1 MATHLDLEEQ
11 EQIDAIKH
19 FWNQWGNIIT
29 WVLIVILGA
38 YAAYNGWQYWQ
49 RSQASQAAL
58 MHDEMQRSIESGDPA
73 RIERAL
79 SDMKDKFGGTTHASQ
94 AGLEAAKALAEK
106 DKMAEAKAALAWVAE
121 KGSDDGLKA
130 VARLRLASLLM
141 GEKAYDEALQQ
152 LAGSF
157 PAEFVALAA
166 DRRGDVLLMQG
177 KRAEAAA
184 EFGKAYQGLTQSG
197 GDYRSLVGIKLNSLG
212 IDPDAGAA
220 AASRTGGAA

>member
-19 FWNQWGNIIT
+19 FWQQWGNLIT
-29 WVLIVILGA
+29 WVLIAILGA

-58 MHDEMQRSIESGDPA
+58 MHDELERSINSGDPA

-79 SDMKDKFGGTTHASQ
+79 ADMKEKFGSTTYATQ
-94 AGLEAAKALAEK
+94 GALEAAKALSEK
-106 DKMAEAKAALAWVAE
+106 GKLAEAKAALAWVAE

-130 VARLRLASLLM
+130 VARLRLASMLT
-141 GEKAYDEALQQ
+141 GEKAYDEALKQ
-152 LAGSF
+152 LTGSF
-157 PAEFVALAA
+157 PSEFVALAA
-166 DRRGDVLLMQG
+166 DRRGDVFLLQG

-184 EFGKAYQGLTQSG
+184 EFGKAYQGLEKTG
-197 GDYRSLVGIKLNSLG
+197 GEYRRLVGIKLNSLG
-212 IDPDAGAA
+212 IDPEAGKAKGAA
-220 AASRTGGAA
+220 